1 MIAKRPERSNVVDD
15 ELFAGMTF
23 PEVPRGPILIKPTSY
38 EQPFAQNI
46 ELTTI
51 EKKYLSE
58 EQDISQFLDGE
69 SETTNLIQK
78 DKTDGVRFQTNFSTL
93 YRIEVI

>member
-1 MIAKRPERSNVVDD
+1 MIAKRPERSNVLDD

-23 PEVPRGPILIKPTSY
+23 PEVPRGPVLIKPTNY
-38 EQPFAQNI
+38 EQASAQNI

-51 EKKYLSE
+51 EKKYLSKE
-58 EQDISQFLDGE
+58 EDISQFLDGE
-69 SETTNLIQK
+69 TETSNLIRK
-78 DKTDGVRFQTNFSTL
+78 DTADCARFQTNFSTL